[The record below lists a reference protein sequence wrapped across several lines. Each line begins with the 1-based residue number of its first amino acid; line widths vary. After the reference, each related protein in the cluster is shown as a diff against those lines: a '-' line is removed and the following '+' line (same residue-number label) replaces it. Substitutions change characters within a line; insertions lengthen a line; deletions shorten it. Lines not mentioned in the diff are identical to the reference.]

1 MKTSPSG
8 LCTCSTDPYS
18 APIRKQTC
26 HQPHKQQEE
35 TKMFASP
42 RREIPSSQCSSHCT
56 LQQGMGKHHQ
66 DCGGGGEGCSM
77 SSLRCSYKL
86 GITLFFVHLVEG
98 LEHILLSTCKRNES
112 MQGVCTGSLERQP
125 LTYLNKHRSRIQIC

>member
-1 MKTSPSG
+1 
-8 LCTCSTDPYS
+8 
-18 APIRKQTC
+18 
-26 HQPHKQQEE
+26 
-35 TKMFASP
+35 MFASP

-86 GITLFFVHLVEG
+86 GITLFLC
-98 LEHILLSTCKRNES
+98 IWWRARSTFCSQHAKEVNQCREFAR
-112 MQGVCTGSLERQP
+112 VL
-125 LTYLNKHRSRIQIC
+125 